1 MGIQVMNAVWRNSK
15 ASGRQKLVLLAIADH
30 QGELG
35 AWPSIKTIST
45 MANASER
52 SVQRDIQQLV
62 ELGELIVE
70 TRSAPT
76 QGQYK
81 ANRYWVSL
89 KDSPEVTDS
98 AAEVTERASEVT
110 ELAPEVTA
118 GGVLT
123 LNRTLNRN
131 LNETL
136 VSQFE
141 SFWNNYPRKTD
152 KGSARKAYKQAVTK
166 ADPEHINLKA
176 KEYGDDPNLPD
187 KKYIKH
193 PATWLNAESW
203 DNGPLP
209 TRANRA
215 EQNRKAMEEF
225 LNDQS

>member
-15 ASGRQKLVLLAIADH
+15 ATGRQKLVLLAIADH

-35 AWPSIKTIST
+35 AWPSIKTLST
-45 MANASER
+45 MTNASER

-62 ELGELIVE
+62 ELGELLVE
-70 TRSAPT
+70 SRSAPT

-81 ANRYWVSL
+81 ANRYWVTL
-89 KDSPEVTDS
+89 KDSPEVTES
-98 AAEVTERASEVT
+98 QSEVTERASEVT
-110 ELAPEVTA
+110 KTAPEVTA

-123 LNRTLNRN
+123 LNRTVNRN

-136 VSQFE
+136 VSEFE

-166 ADPEHINLKA
+166 ANPAHINLKA
-176 KEYGDDPNLPD
+176 KEYAEDPNLPE

-215 EQNRKAMEEF
+215 EQNRKAMEAF
-225 LNDQS
+225 LNDES